1 MFSFRAIRKIEC
13 CSHSVLGTCGSLGI
27 NLGGVRTT
35 IAKHWNPKF
44 KKLRSQKVLKV
55 ELPDYQ
61 ELNKPFNEFTREEIR
76 SKMKERGILP
86 HRWWGDRPFFIASTG
101 SVFEPYVPPE
111 GDGKVSVITAQGAK
125 QKLEFVE
132 KKGKS
137 MMALR
142 KIRNFEE
149 DFNYKEFV
157 KIAEDT
163 YIRGHQ
169 AMINKDRDKIVQFIT
184 ERAYPEVVNNIG
196 DKTVVWEFVS
206 SIEPPT
212 VVHLRCTDVIT
223 KENIFAQITVRFHTQ
238 QILAVYDRFGRL
250 MHGSE
255 TIPKD
260 VLEYVVFERHMANKY
275 GRWRIHDKII
285 PDWMPPKEP
294 SLRTY
299 VVDFTDDEPQV
310 PSVQEQP
317 SSVASTG

>member
-1 MFSFRAIRKIEC
+1 MLLTFCAGNLWF
-13 CSHSVLGTCGSLGI
+13 LGI

-35 IAKHWNPKF
+35 INKHWNPKF
-44 KKLRSQKVLKV
+44 KKLRSQKVLKID
-55 ELPDYQ
+55 LPDYQ

-76 SKMKERGILP
+76 SRMKERGLLP
-86 HRWWGDRPFFIASTG
+86 NRWWSDRPFFISSTG

-157 KIAEDT
+157 KVAQDV
-163 YIRGHQ
+163 YIQAHE
-169 AMINKDRDKIVQFIT
+169 AMINKDRDKIIQFIT

-196 DKTVVWEFVS
+196 DKTIVWEFVGS
-206 SIEPPT
+206 LEPPA

-223 KENIFAQITVRFHTQ
+223 RENIFAQITVRFHTQ

-260 VLEYVVFERHMANKY
+260 VLEYVVFEKHMANKY
-275 GRWRIHDKII
+275 GRWRVHDKII

-294 SLRTY
+294 SLRTFA
-299 VVDFTDDEPQV
+299 VDLTDDEQKV
-310 PSVQEQP
+310 PSVQDQP
-317 SSVASTG
+317 PALSSASTG